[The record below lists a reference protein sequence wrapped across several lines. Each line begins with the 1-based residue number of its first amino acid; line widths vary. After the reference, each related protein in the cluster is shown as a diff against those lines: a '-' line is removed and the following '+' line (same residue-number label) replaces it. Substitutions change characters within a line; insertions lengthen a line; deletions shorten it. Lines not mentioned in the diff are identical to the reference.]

1 MPFFK
6 VNTDYI
12 TCLSVK
18 KIMYELFGEDYDLM
32 NNSGI
37 VFMEVGEEDE
47 KNMDIRCFINTF
59 F

>member
-1 MPFFK
+1 
-6 VNTDYI
+6 
-12 TCLSVK
+12 
-18 KIMYELFGEDYDLM
+18 MYELFGEDYDLM